1 MLGYE
6 VYDQEEMVTSIQN
19 SLIYIPPAQTEIYA
33 GLIKANDFLQGLWAE
48 GYFD

>member
-6 VYDQEEMVTSIQN
+6 VYDQEEMVIAIFSAMKIFN
-19 SLIYIPPAQTEIYA
+19 ESSDIYK
-33 GLIKANDFLQGLWAE
+33 GLGKAHDFLQGLRAE